1 MRESRSRTGIEARF
15 DFRRDDRSSTE
26 GKAGSFF
33 DRFPPLPLLGW
44 ERKEVLTVDVE
55 VEPGTVLVGRP
66 VEEHH
71 LALVPSLVALADVG
85 QVEAGPAVR

>member
-1 MRESRSRTGIEARF
+1 M
-15 DFRRDDRSSTE
+15 
-26 GKAGSFF
+26 
-33 DRFPPLPLLGW
+33 LGW